1 MRKYRNKGIDSMP
14 KIIHYWYEKKLEFDL
29 RSKLIAFASLFF
41 GTYLEYF
48 SAEILSFFLKRTLK
62 HHFIVFLHNMLF
74 HHVDTFSEGMYLQF
88 YRENWWKVQPSRI
101 CIFLITFS
109 RIQHLHSIMW
119 RSPKGLTF

>member
-1 MRKYRNKGIDSMP
+1 MRKHRNKEIDSMP

-48 SAEILSFFLKRTLK
+48 SAKILSFFLKRTLK

-74 HHVDTFSEGMYLQF
+74 ILWILFLKE
-88 YRENWWKVQPSRI
+88 
-101 CIFLITFS
+101 CIFNFIEKIGGKYNPAEYAFFL
-109 RIQHLHSIMW
+109 
-119 RSPKGLTF
+119 